1 MICSI
6 STPTQHGVCPCIP
19 NLKDLSRDSRKEKT
33 LNLNFHQDL
42 FGDFYA
48 LMMVAADA
56 FMLMPLTSFQRL
68 PWNPKMDLIVF
79 EVALITILRL

>member
-19 NLKDLSRDSRKEKT
+19 NLKDLNRDSRKEKT

-48 LMMVAADA
+48 LMIRPYLMIAAADA
-56 FMLMPLTSFQRL
+56 FNHLSTTTLDSEIEME
-68 PWNPKMDLIVF
+68 PKNFWKLH
-79 EVALITILRL
+79 

>member
-1 MICSI
+1 MAS
-6 STPTQHGVCPCIP
+6 CPCIP
-19 NLKDLSRDSRKEKT
+19 NLKDLSRDSRKGKT

-56 FMLMPLTSFQRL
+56 FMLMPLTTFQRP
-68 PWNPKMDLIVF
+68 PWNPKMDLMVF
-79 EVALITILRL
+79 EVVLVTILRS